1 MLADIGSSLKSIAA
15 SVAGKCSCSVSP
27 LDSLETLFETYA
39 QKVEFAEIVT
49 ETYGV
54 TISVENLSNFRDLNK
69 LQKYILEQ
77 LAI

>member
-15 SVAGKCSCSVSP
+15 SVAERCSCNVSSS
-27 LDSLETLFETYA
+27 DSLESLFETYA
-39 QKVEFAEIVT
+39 QKVNFAEIVT

-54 TISVENLSNFRDLNK
+54 TISVEDLSNFRDLNK